1 MKWMQMAKRTL
12 ATGAVLLTIAAAA
25 KPVKAQSLSADTI
38 ALFPK
43 DVGEFA
49 YADLKKARTM
59 KWYPALQEQM
69 LPERFKQ
76 FEKFLASAGVDPN
89 TQVNELAWGLVAQSM
104 AKPDD
109 PNAPAPA
116 TATAAAPGAKPAAP
130 VTASTAGAVPASE
143 EIVGIALGNYNPDST
158 EAYFKQQKL
167 PTAKVREFT
176 LYAFGSG
183 AGANDLFF
191 FFIDGSKAA
200 FGHRDVLE
208 KMIDIRYGG
217 QDGLMR
223 NDAVFSLINEANGS
237 GIVWAVLDPAY
248 TRLAMGQLAPEVQ
261 QFPEAQKLVQRMKS
275 MIISADASSGLQ
287 GKFQAICGSTDDANT
302 LAQLMSAGLLYK
314 KYQAAKDNPDLGQL
328 LDQTNVTPSGDR
340 VVIRMNV
347 SDDQMAALIRK
358 NTFAFKM

>member
-1 MKWMQMAKRTL
+1 MQNWTEARTKFVAACALL
-12 ATGAVLLTIAAAA
+12 ALAAAMA
-25 KPVKAQSLSADTI
+25 RPVKAGSLGADTI
-38 ALFPK
+38 GMFPK

-89 TQVNELAWGLVAQSM
+89 TQVNELAWGLVAESIGKKDEL
-104 AKPDD
+104 A
-109 PNAPAPA
+109 AA
-116 TATAAAPGAKPAAP
+116 TPGATTSATTAAAGN
-130 VTASTAGAVPASE
+130 VPTSE

-167 PTAKVREFT
+167 PTTKVREFT

-208 KMIDIRYGG
+208 KMIDIRY
-217 QDGLMR
+217 
-223 NDAVFSLINEANGS
+223 
-237 GIVWAVLDPAY
+237 
-248 TRLAMGQLAPEVQ
+248 
-261 QFPEAQKLVQRMKS
+261 
-275 MIISADASSGLQ
+275 
-287 GKFQAICGSTDDANT
+287 
-302 LAQLMSAGLLYK
+302 
-314 KYQAAKDNPDLGQL
+314 
-328 LDQTNVTPSGDR
+328 
-340 VVIRMNV
+340 
-347 SDDQMAALIRK
+347 
-358 NTFAFKM
+358 